1 MKTYLKQRGLSLAS
15 VAEELGTSPQNLNG
29 KLKAKSLKSD
39 FISAIKAIID
49 RCAPPLPA
57 EMEGAVIVSN
67 VNGSNSPNLRLDTTK
82 KRNLSV
88 EEIRSIFEAGG
99 DELVDMFLLMFLL
112 IGINV
117 SDLFALTK
125 GNIVRG
131 RLEYDRA
138 KTGRHYSVLL
148 HPEALRIIEK
158 YKGEKKLLR
167 FSEHFRNVD
176 VATVMINKKLAKV
189 RPGLTTYYAR
199 HTWASIAFNI
209 GIQKDVV
216 SLALGHSFGV
226 RVTDTYIN
234 ADTTI
239 FSSNILPSVVIN
251 DVCHFKRPFFTLVDE
266 LH

>member
-1 MKTYLKQRGLSLAS
+1 MLC
-15 VAEELGTSPQNLNG
+15 VAAVFN
-29 KLKAKSLKSD
+29 
-39 FISAIKAIID
+39 FAIDNEQTKNYPF
-49 RCAPPLPA
+49 RRY
-57 EMEGAVIVSN
+57 S
-67 VNGSNSPNLRLDTTK
+67 LRLETTK

-117 SDLFALTK
+117 SDLFSLTK
-125 GNIVRG
+125 ENIVRG

-138 KTGRHYSVLL
+138 KTGRHYSILL

-234 ADTTI
+234 ADL
-239 FSSNILPSVVIN
+239 S
-251 DVCHFKRPFFTLVDE
+251 RVDE
-266 LH
+266 ANRRVIDYVLYNK